1 MSSSLLV
8 APIVLVL
15 LLTLLF
21 AVRIVWQ
28 YQRGVVF
35 RFGKLVGERGPGLNF
50 IIPFIDRMIK
60 VDMRVYAASREYS

>member
-8 APIVLVL
+8 APILFVL
-15 LLTLLF
+15 LLILLF
-21 AVRIVWQ
+21 TVRIVWQ

-60 VDMRVYAASREYS
+60 VDMRGYAR